1 MKRPA
6 CRAKRDGEQ
15 LHRLGAAAL
24 AATLALTAGC
34 RTTADMQR
42 DYARTLRPADIEA
55 PPAAPAATPA
65 AAVRTFRVRLYADA
79 GYQRQTLRWRE
90 KLLAQLERAN
100 RVLEPL
106 FGVRLAAESVRAWE
120 SPEGSGNLATA
131 LASLAAVDPGGDVD
145 WVFGFV
151 PASESVAVADPL
163 LGMAFQFG
171 RHVVLRAMHSREER
185 NAMEASLD
193 HLSTAERDAVVRE
206 RMLHRETAV
215 LLHEWAHTLGAFHE
229 RAPEWLMSPH
239 YGTRGSRFSAE
250 SAALVRLGLRHRDA
264 RDAAAR
270 AEWARAYRDA
280 VARTDA
286 AWDGATRDGALA
298 AANAFFGPGDGPAP
312 ARSAVAGG
320 SSERDRACFSAVARS
335 TRARETLAACRAA
348 ADAADAG
355 AEVLVALA
363 MVLVDQRDRPGAAR
377 ALVRAEPALEAGGAT
392 PDTWLR
398 IAQLYGEVEACSAAE
413 RLVARFA
420 SRPGADILRSDCARI
435 RRQVG
440 LASIS
445 PPLPADREAEY
456 VATLR
461 EAERHIALARLDVA
475 AKRAA
480 QLEQT
485 FAGTPGA
492 ALVTC
497 RMRAVGKDRGATR
510 RACAA
515 AAAAAPEAPYPPR
528 ALGEIA
534 IAEKRWGEAA
544 IHLRRAVEL
553 DDGDGE
559 AWTRLALAYRR
570 LGDAPALDA
579 LGARYEARFGS
590 TLPIPIR

>member
-6 CRAKRDGEQ
+6 CRAKRDGERR
-15 LHRLGAAAL
+15 HRLGAAAL
-24 AATLALTAGC
+24 AATLALTTGC

-55 PPAAPAATPA
+55 PPDATAAAPAP
-65 AAVRTFRVRLYADA
+65 AVRTFRVRLYADA

-90 KLLAQLERAN
+90 KLVAQLERAN

-106 FGVRLAAESVRAWE
+106 FGVRLSAESVRAWE
-120 SPEGSGNLATA
+120 SGEGSGNLATA

-151 PASESVAVADPL
+151 PASESIAVADPL

-193 HLSTAERDAVVRE
+193 HLSVAERDAVVHE

-229 RAPEWLMSPH
+229 RAPEWLMSPR
-239 YGTRGSRFSAE
+239 YGTRESRFSAE
-250 SAALVRLGLRHRDA
+250 STALVRLGLRHRDA
-264 RDAAAR
+264 RDPAAR
-270 AEWARAYRDA
+270 AEWARAYRDT

-298 AANAFFGPGDGPAP
+298 AANAFFGPGDAATP
-312 ARSAVAGG
+312 ARPAAAA
-320 SSERDRACFSAVARS
+320 SSERDRACFAAVARS

-348 ADAADAG
+348 ADGPDAG
-355 AEVLVALA
+355 PEVLVALA

-377 ALVRAEPALEAGGAT
+377 ALVRAEPALEARGAT

-398 IAQLYGEVEACSAAE
+398 VAQLYGEVEACSAAE

-420 SRPGADILRSDCARI
+420 SLPGADALRSECVRV

-440 LASIS
+440 LASVS
-445 PPLPADREAEY
+445 PALPADREAEY
-456 VATLR
+456 VAALR
-461 EAERHIALARLDVA
+461 EAERHVALARLDVA
-475 AKRAA
+475 AERAA
-480 QLEQT
+480 RLERT

-497 RMRAVGKDRGATR
+497 RVRAAGKDRGATR
-510 RACAA
+510 RTCEA
-515 AAAAAPEAPYPPR
+515 AAAAAPDAPHPRR

-534 IAEKRWGEAA
+534 IAERRWSDAA
-544 IHLRRAVEL
+544 MHLRRAVEL

-579 LGARYEARFGS
+579 LGVRYEARFGS
-590 TLPIPIR
+590 TLQIPIR